1 MPGIYLEPV
10 GLLYGAAAREAIS
23 AGGALP
29 LAGGPIA
36 FGAVRLWEGEP
47 GNVKH
52 AIART
57 STMEAIDEPVI
68 KDLLARIVA
77 PRPPLAGL
85 SLDRP
90 RIMGVI
96 NVTPDSF
103 SDGGDYQD
111 SGAAIAHAKTLIAEG
126 ADILDIGGES
136 TRPGA
141 QPVNVEE
148 ELRRVLPVLRG
159 AAGLGAP
166 ISIDTRKPEV
176 MREAAAA
183 GAAIIN
189 DVSGLS
195 FAGSSLSTVASL
207 GVPVIIMHAQGDPQV
222 MQENPSYKDVVIE
235 VYDFLEKRIEAAV
248 AAGIRRELIVADPG
262 IGFGKTLRHNL
273 SLFESL
279 SLFHCLGVPLLVGAS
294 RKHFIHGVAGAAS
307 AKDRMPG
314 SLAAALAAIE
324 QGVQISRVHDVFAT
338 AQAFSVW
345 RSARMGQ
352 EIAAEI
358 PHSHN

>member
-1 MPGIYLEPV
+1 MPGVYLEPV
-10 GLLYGAAAREAIS
+10 GLLYGTAAREAIS

-47 GNVKH
+47 GNIKH

-57 STMEAIDEPVI
+57 STLEAIDEPVI
-68 KDLLARIVA
+68 KELLARIVA

-103 SDGGDYQD
+103 SDGGDFQD
-111 SGAAIAHAKTLIAEG
+111 SGAAIAHAKTLVAEG

-141 QPVNVEE
+141 QTITVEE
-148 ELRRVLPVLRG
+148 ELQRVMPVLRG

-176 MREAAAA
+176 MREAAASR
-183 GAAIIN
+183 
-189 DVSGLS
+189 SG
-195 FAGSSLSTVASL
+195 
-207 GVPVIIMHAQGDPQV
+207 
-222 MQENPSYKDVVIE
+222 Y
-235 VYDFLEKRIEAAV
+235 Y
-248 AAGIRRELIVADPG
+248 
-262 IGFGKTLRHNL
+262 
-273 SLFESL
+273 
-279 SLFHCLGVPLLVGAS
+279 
-294 RKHFIHGVAGAAS
+294 
-307 AKDRMPG
+307 
-314 SLAAALAAIE
+314 
-324 QGVQISRVHDVFAT
+324 
-338 AQAFSVW
+338 
-345 RSARMGQ
+345 
-352 EIAAEI
+352 
-358 PHSHN
+358 